1 MKKIIFIILNIV
13 GGIAVLGSYVYYLQH
28 YPELKTALWGGI
40 PQSIQPVYTI
50 CMFAAA
56 AGYFF
61 FTSYILFRLPEQM
74 PINLSTFSMIY
85 ALILV
90 FSALW
95 MPSTAAYIQNPG
107 ATMWVFIRIVLF
119 IVGLASVAL
128 LIYLLKLRPQEP
140 GLWYWLA
147 IIGLIPFCIQ
157 TAILDALIWPAL
169 FK

>member
-1 MKKIIFIILNIV
+1 
-13 GGIAVLGSYVYYLQH
+13 
-28 YPELKTALWGGI
+28 
-40 PQSIQPVYTI
+40 
-50 CMFAAA
+50 
-56 AGYFF
+56 
-61 FTSYILFRLPEQM
+61 M
-74 PINLSTFSMIY
+74 PINLNTFSMIY

-95 MPSTAAYIQNPG
+95 MPSTAAYIQNTS
-107 ATMWVFIRIVLF
+107 ATMWVFVRIVLF

-128 LIYLLKLRPQEP
+128 LIYLLKLRPQKP